1 MDPDAVFE
9 RGEVDQQ
16 DGSLFPGA
24 ADEVRLVA
32 TDPETGC
39 QGVADFEGAARTAMV
54 FAVRAYMDDGGGNVP
69 YVGTVEGQT
78 LPKNWEGEEHSVIRQ
93 FLSLFKLEN

>member
-1 MDPDAVFE
+1 MDPDTVFE
-9 RGEVDQQ
+9 RGEIERQ

-24 ADEVRLVA
+24 SDEMRLVA

-54 FAVRAYMDDGGGNVP
+54 FAVRAYIDDGEAEVP

-78 LPKNWEGEEHSVIRQ
+78 LPKNWEGNEPSVVEQ